1 MAKICP
7 EFRAVPDVLELAESL
22 RTEPVVAKICLGFR
36 AVPDVVEL
44 AGCLRAE
51 PVVAKMPWFSSCT

>member
-7 EFRAVPDVLELAESL
+7 GFRAVSDVLELAGGL
-22 RTEPVVAKICLGFR
+22 RAEPVVAKICPGFR

-44 AGCLRAE
+44 ADCLRA
-51 PVVAKMPWFSSCT
+51 